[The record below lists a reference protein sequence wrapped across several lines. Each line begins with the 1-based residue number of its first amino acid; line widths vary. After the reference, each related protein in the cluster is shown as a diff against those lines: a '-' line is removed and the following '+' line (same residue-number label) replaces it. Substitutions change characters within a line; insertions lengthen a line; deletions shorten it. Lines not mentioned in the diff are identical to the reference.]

1 MRSVSPSLQ
10 HAFLGAEVGHRGVW
24 AGRDS
29 GGPIRT
35 LHLDTLLIFWTL
47 ETGGGGV
54 TILRCVEEPWRCGT
68 WGHGSSVQNL
78 ALALVQMGREALVT
92 LDVPKAKRRSYNMKL
107 NCEVD
112 SYPKKFDGVRLG
124 GGAVWHIP
132 MQEERS
138 YPNRSFCVLIQ
149 HEVLQ

>member
-1 MRSVSPSLQ
+1 
-10 HAFLGAEVGHRGVW
+10 
-24 AGRDS
+24 
-29 GGPIRT
+29 
-35 LHLDTLLIFWTL
+35 
-47 ETGGGGV
+47 
-54 TILRCVEEPWRCGT
+54 
-68 WGHGSSVQNL
+68 
-78 ALALVQMGREALVT
+78 
-92 LDVPKAKRRSYNMKL
+92 MKL

-138 YPNRSFCVLIQ
+138 YPNRRFCVLIQ

>member
-68 WGHGSSVQNL
+68 WGHGQWARWGWV
-78 ALALVQMGREALVT
+78 
-92 LDVPKAKRRSYNMKL
+92 
-107 NCEVD
+107 
-112 SYPKKFDGVRLG
+112 GVGLG
-124 GGAVWHIP
+124 DLGDLF
-132 MQEERS
+132 Q
-138 YPNRSFCVLIQ
+138 L
-149 HEVLQ
+149 